1 MPVGGEEGG
10 GVSALSPPFN
20 DGPLEIKTCTVPERK
35 TNNEIEKSERYAAR
49 EKFRRDTESYGNIF
63 YNWEEI
69 LRDKEMRLE
78 KEEQKRNE
86 RLKKAKKLKGIWDLM
101 KICKEYLS
109 EWGKDWRFG
118 LEKNEERR
126 VKGENLEREIR
137 LEKVK
142 EKKITFEKRKLQTA
156 LNFKIKNLGNGGKI
170 EWEKEIRKERLELQE
185 LQENLWRWRE
195 GGGWWQERWKR

>member
-1 MPVGGEEGG
+1 MLPG
-10 GVSALSPPFN
+10 
-20 DGPLEIKTCTVPERK
+20 K
-35 TNNEIEKSERYAAR
+35 
-49 EKFRRDTESYGNIF
+49 KFRRDTESYGNIF
-63 YNWEEI
+63 HNWEEI

-109 EWGKDWRFG
+109 EWGKDWRFW

-142 EKKITFEKRKLQTA
+142 EKKITF
-156 LNFKIKNLGNGGKI
+156 
-170 EWEKEIRKERLELQE
+170 
-185 LQENLWRWRE
+185 
-195 GGGWWQERWKR
+195 